1 MKSDLLV
8 PLVSEAGGAG
18 ATAALGDDGTGDGTG
33 VGDSMAKTTAA
44 ARGKV
49 SPGPGTK
56 RQILGYLWNSIRSWD
71 PHGPHTEQVSIQL

>member
-18 ATAALGDDGTGDGTG
+18 ATAALGDDGAGDGTG

-44 ARGKV
+44 AGKK
-49 SPGPGTK
+49 GK
-56 RQILGYLWNSIRSWD
+56 
-71 PHGPHTEQVSIQL
+71 

>member
-1 MKSDLLV
+1 MLNFHFRHLKSDLLV

-44 ARGKV
+44 ARGKA
-49 SPGPGTK
+49 SPGISK
-56 RQILGYLWNSIRSWD
+56 EFY
-71 PHGPHTEQVSIQL
+71 

>member
-1 MKSDLLV
+1 M

-49 SPGPGTK
+49 SPGISMEFYKIMGSPWTPY
-56 RQILGYLWNSIRSWD
+56 RASVLLFD
-71 PHGPHTEQVSIQL
+71 